1 MVKLT
6 PLQNQLAYAGAFDSP
21 VMELWGAPK
30 PMLEG
35 LLGTLAEFGAQLS
48 GMEAITSPA
57 MPLDYSVT
65 FDLRG
70 RARVE
75 FKLGG
80 ISAEIANFVDD
91 EVSDFAAVLAAA
103 DGWLK
108 SGVLSRPPQIT
119 SHVVTVSGHY
129 EMEGTTAP
137 EFLAAGSDL
146 ALECFG
152 KNRGSGTIYH
162 GDLVEG
168 KRRIQLSVDHSVIHD
183 GALFLSFVMV
193 VAEDAVAYEELFAD
207 GEALVMAS
215 VKELGL
221 EFGNAD

>member
-6 PLQNQLAYAGAFDSP
+6 SLQNHLAYAGAFDSP
-21 VMELWGAPK
+21 VMELWGAPES
-30 PMLEG
+30 MLEG
-35 LLGTLAEFGAQLS
+35 LLAAFAEFGAQLS
-48 GMEAITSPA
+48 DMEAVTSPA
-57 MPLDYSVT
+57 RPLDYRVT
-65 FDLRG
+65 FDLGG

-80 ISAEIANFVDD
+80 VSAEIPNFVDD
-91 EVSDFAAVLAAA
+91 EVSSFAAVLAAA
-103 DGWLK
+103 DSWLK
-108 SGVLSRPPQIT
+108 GGVLTRAPQFT

-129 EMEGTTAP
+129 QMEGTTAS
-137 EFLAAGSDL
+137 EFLAARSDL

-152 KNRGSGTIYH
+152 KNRGSGIIYH
-162 GDLVEG
+162 GDLVGG

-193 VAEDAVAYEELFAD
+193 GLEDAVAYEVLFAD

-215 VKELGL
+215 LKELGL
-221 EFGNAD
+221 EFANGS